1 MKKVLLVVEDN
12 LAHAE
17 LIKRSLDRIN
27 LDIEIY
33 HVTDGE
39 EALKF
44 VKTNICPHLI
54 LLDLKLPKVSGKS
67 VLKYLKKHDLFK
79 KIPVVVL
86 TTSIS
91 SDDIKEA
98 YLNYANSYLVKPA
111 DFIDFQRM
119 IEKTCNYWLKCNI
132 LPF

>member
-1 MKKVLLVVEDN
+1 MKKTLLLVEDN

-17 LIKRSLDRIN
+17 LIKRSLERVE
-27 LDIEIY
+27 LDIETH

-39 EALKF
+39 EALEF
-44 VKTNICPHLI
+44 IKTKMCPHLI
-54 LLDLKLPKVSGKS
+54 LLDLKLPKLSGKS
-67 VLKYLKKHDLFK
+67 VLKYLKNHELFK
-79 KIPVVVL
+79 KIPVVIL

-111 DFIDFQRM
+111 NFIEFQKM
-119 IEKTCNYWLKCNI
+119 IEKTCNYWLKCNL
-132 LPF
+132 LPW